1 MAEWQEEK
9 SWTGLRSSWR
19 LVTDDGE
26 VVARVEETLRSTW
39 VTNGREFLTL
49 EQAKRATERQ
59 LGPIFWTDLTTAKS
73 TAGAEIASEGAGA
86 QAVESLGG
94 ADERT

>member
-1 MAEWQEEK
+1 MTWQEEK
-9 SWTGLRSSWR
+9 SWTALRSSWR

-26 VVARVEETLRSTW
+26 VVARVEETLRGTW

-49 EQAKRATERQ
+49 ERARFVHWR
-59 LGPIFWTDLTTAKS
+59 LVTTAET
-73 TAGAEIASEGAGA
+73 TAGAEIASEDGGA
-86 QAVESLGG
+86 QTVESLGG